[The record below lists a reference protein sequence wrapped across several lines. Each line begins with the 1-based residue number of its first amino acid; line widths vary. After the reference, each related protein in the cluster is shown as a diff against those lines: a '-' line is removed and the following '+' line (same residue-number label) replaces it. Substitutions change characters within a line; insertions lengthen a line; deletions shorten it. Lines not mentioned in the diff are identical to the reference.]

1 MMVIS
6 QVSTWIYIII
16 FIIIIIIIIII
27 IKFIIIIG
35 AVFQLILLSGVSC
48 VDQLRGHQDHLLI
61 FVVIINLII
70 IHCMLS
76 VGSGSLLCRVIIP
89 RPVSY
94 LEHCWWTEEFH
105 N

>member
-16 FIIIIIIIIII
+16 IVIIIIVIII
-27 IKFIIIIG
+27 IKFIIIIIS

-48 VDQLRGHQDHLLI
+48 RPTE
-61 FVVIINLII
+61 
-70 IHCMLS
+70 
-76 VGSGSLLCRVIIP
+76 GSP
-89 RPVSY
+89 RP
-94 LEHCWWTEEFH
+94 HA